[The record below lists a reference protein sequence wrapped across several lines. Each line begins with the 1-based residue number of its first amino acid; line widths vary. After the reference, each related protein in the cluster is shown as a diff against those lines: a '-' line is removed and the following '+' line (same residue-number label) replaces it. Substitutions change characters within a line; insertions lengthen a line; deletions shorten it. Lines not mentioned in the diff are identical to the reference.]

1 MENQATQTVQSVV
14 DSVIKTV
21 AIIAPLASLGTFGIT
36 EFAKKVG
43 LPGRLAGVFSYV
55 IGFLIAILVMK
66 LTTGILFSALSV
78 LIGVIVAVGTPGA
91 YSGIKALLTP
101 AKEIAPAIE

>member
-1 MENQATQTVQSVV
+1 MDTTVTVQSVI

-21 AIIAPLASLGTFGIT
+21 AIIAPLAAMGTFGVT

-55 IGFLIAILVMK
+55 VGFVISVLVMK
-66 LTTGILFSALSV
+66 ITNGIFFSPVSV
-78 LIGVIVAVGTPGA
+78 LIGIIVALGTPGA
-91 YSGIKALLTP
+91 YSGVKALMTPETP
-101 AKEIAPAIE
+101 AA